1 MKSRNGV
8 DNDKSCQPFFVYL
21 NRIRKYGY
29 GILRNSNY
37 ILENLYR
44 ELYRKEVKSMNGSI
58 DVFKN
63 ILEEVTNI
71 VLAWI
76 SNGSVIVTI
85 VIAYITM
92 RLYNEHTKKNEEL
105 ERKNMKIEV
114 HRMLLEELR
123 DQSNLVHENI
133 TLINSKNIVN
143 LLDRLK
149 KKDPGSIL
157 KETIAELH
165 TIVLKVDHILA
176 LVENPITKANWGDM
190 IEFENGQDYQWEPKQ
205 NLYQQI
211 ELLKQFM
218 VKLEKL
224 LSANSLDKD
233 EDWVEIF
240 KLVKEYKEESKS
252 DNVNSESNN
261 KKKDYLTVMVGLRGS
276 RSDDGWAKQ
285 SLGNWKIADK
295 KRKYIKYI
303 VGIDVD
309 TRNLVSMVKVKGSE
323 KIGDRVRFEPE
334 DSKEQGKD
342 IEKKIEV
349 NEAVNWN
356 PRNPVRYI
364 TREEEQIKEM
374 FDQLSDVK

>member
-1 MKSRNGV
+1 
-8 DNDKSCQPFFVYL
+8 
-21 NRIRKYGY
+21 
-29 GILRNSNY
+29 
-37 ILENLYR
+37 
-44 ELYRKEVKSMNGSI
+44 MNGSI

-218 VKLEKL
+218 VKLEEL

-240 KLVKEYKEESKS
+240 KLVKEYKGKSKS

-295 KRKYIKYI
+295 KENILNI
-303 VGIDVD
+303 
-309 TRNLVSMVKVKGSE
+309 
-323 KIGDRVRFEPE
+323 
-334 DSKEQGKD
+334 
-342 IEKKIEV
+342 
-349 NEAVNWN
+349 
-356 PRNPVRYI
+356 
-364 TREEEQIKEM
+364 
-374 FDQLSDVK
+374 